1 MTRRVLLDTNLLIA
15 AFDATS
21 TTSEEK
27 RTHAKTILSHLLSDN
42 EVALAITPL
51 IRYEV
56 LRGIAWL
63 DPENYQD
70 LKNIL
75 SAFTE
80 FDISREVSEL
90 AADLYRFDKHQAEQK
105 NENKNLE
112 KRKFDIFHLACSK
125 CNHLELA
132 SQDTDIAKLNL
143 LYCEYTAACDEVK
156 LEPTNLLPAVP

>member
-56 LRGIAWL
+56 LRGVAWL
-63 DPENYQD
+63 NPENYQD

-143 LYCEYTAACDEVK
+143 LYCEYKDACDKVK
-156 LEPTNLLPAVP
+156 LEPTNPLPAVP

>member
-15 AFDATS
+15 AFDVTG

-27 RTHAKTILSHLLSDN
+27 RTQAKTTLNRLLNDN
-42 EVALAITPL
+42 NVALAITPL

-56 LRGIAWL
+56 LRGVAWL
-63 DPENYQD
+63 NPENYQN
-70 LKNIL
+70 LKAIL
-75 SAFTE
+75 SDFTE

-90 AADLYRFDKHQAEQK
+90 AADLYRFDKHQAEQR

-125 CNHLELA
+125 CNHLEVA
-132 SQDTDIAKLNL
+132 SQDTDIAKLDT
-143 LYCEYTAACDEVK
+143 LYHEYLNHC
-156 LEPTNLLPAVP
+156 

>member
-15 AFDATS
+15 AFDVTS

-27 RTHAKTILSHLLSDN
+27 RTHARTTLSHLLSDN

-56 LRGIAWL
+56 LRGVAWL
-63 DPENYQD
+63 NPENYQD